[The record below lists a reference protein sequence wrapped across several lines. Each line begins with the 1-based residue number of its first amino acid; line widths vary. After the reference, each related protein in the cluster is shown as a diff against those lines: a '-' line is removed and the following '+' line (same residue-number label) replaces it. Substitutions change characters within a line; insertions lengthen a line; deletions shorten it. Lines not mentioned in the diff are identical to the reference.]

1 MRSRH
6 CLSLI
11 EGMLCLAVAA
21 CRHTPHDPAMVA
33 PTAPTVPPTPQV
45 LQLDQGE
52 RRTRRGSTDIVIL
65 KVDAQNGGS
74 SDLVMGYE
82 LVPLGHTI
90 APHRH
95 LDADEIIF
103 VHDGSGVTD
112 LGGRRT
118 SFGPGATIYIPKDV
132 RVSVQNTGPSHSRSR
147 SSSRGR
153 GLTRI
158 SAMSRCP
165 KASPR
170 RRCRLKSERPF
181 ARATAHPSCTSNRRK
196 PSSSRSPNDRYN

>member
-52 RRTRRGSTDIVIL
+52 RRTRRGSADIVIL

-132 RVSVQNTGPSHSRSR
+132 RVSVQNTGAVPLAIAFFFSRPGVDAYLRDVSVPE
-147 SSSRGR
+147 GQPAPPM
-153 GLTRI
+153 
-158 SAMSRCP
+158 SAE
-165 KASPR
+165 
-170 RRCRLKSERPF
+170 ERAAIR
-181 ARATAHPSCTSNRRK
+181 ARHRAPVVYEQ
-196 PSSSRSPNDRYN
+196 P

>member
-11 EGMLCLAVAA
+11 AGMLCLAVVA
-21 CRHTPHDPAMVA
+21 CRHSPHNLATMG
-33 PTAPTVPPTPQV
+33 PTASTVPPTPEV

-52 RRTRRGSTDIVIL
+52 RRTRRGSTDVVIL
-65 KVDAQNGGS
+65 KVDTHNGGS

-103 VHDGSGVTD
+103 VHDGSGVAD

-118 SFGPGATIYIPKDV
+118 TFGPGATIYIPRNV
-132 RVSVQNTGPSHSRSR
+132 RISVQNTGAVPLAIAFFFSRPGFDAYLRDVSVPE
-147 SSSRGR
+147 GQP
-153 GLTRI
+153 
-158 SAMSRCP
+158 APPMSTE
-165 KASPR
+165 
-170 RRCRLKSERPF
+170 ERAAIR
-181 ARATAHPSCTSNRRK
+181 ARHGAHVVYEQP
-196 PSSSRSPNDRYN
+196 